1 MKHSNGFRRTKHHT
15 STTYE
20 VTSFVM
26 IFFNEEKVSP
36 LTLLTVVLLV
46 LEEILDTEC
55 EARGGMKVNYSQWM
69 CLIFDQAAIKPFLA
83 THGDRMHDCCNL
95 RSGCCSIRCIRE
107 CILCENVPN

>member
-1 MKHSNGFRRTKHHT
+1 
-15 STTYE
+15 
-20 VTSFVM
+20 M

-69 CLIFDQAAIKPFLA
+69 CLIFAQAAIKPSLQ
-83 THGDRMHDCCNL
+83 H
-95 RSGCCSIRCIRE
+95 RE
-107 CILCENVPN
+107 TGYIIVV